1 VDLVTDNPPPWK
13 HREDI
18 FDVVELSEEEFHE
31 QSHLNDPERMERRRS
46 AKQAGEPALVFVEVE
61 MLGGTRVFLAAKIRV
76 GLPAERLQRLRTLFS
91 ATALD
96 FRLPEGGAGV
106 LNLQN
111 LVRFTFHPGPD
122 VTPVDAWLAHHHSS
136 APSPA
141 IIDLD

>member
-1 VDLVTDNPPPWK
+1 MDLVTDNPPPWK